1 MATYIQKFKDF
12 ECRYF
17 WLVEEPTTICRITV
31 NLEDE
36 SINHLTFPEHT
47 SDSETV
53 HAEVVALREK
63 QKKVIDLINRKYD
76 PSNSSAVFDLV
87 IRLNN
92 SPCHDLGCQE
102 YIKDWIEDIHERIPK
117 ASFRLILHFSN
128 FYLEKDS
135 SCPIDRVI
143 RRQARWLYSLV
154 KLGIVVIL
162 CPIIVYKMVRRPY
175 RTNLYKK
182 HRYFKKTGKT
192 LIQHFRTLLKGIS
205 NKLQR
210 RKHKKKFRIFKSP
223 GFKSNYIFKSL
234 NSFTSEPQYFSLYPS
249 CEKHLRVL
257 PTEYA
262 LKRIITYS

>member
-17 WLVEEPTTICRITV
+17 WLVEEPTTICMITV

-92 SPCHDLGCQE
+92 SPCHELGCQE

-135 SCPIDRVI
+135 ACLIDRVI

-175 RTNLYKK
+175 RTYVNFENFEKSGETLVDN
-182 HRYFKKTGKT
+182 FK
-192 LIQHFRTLLKGIS
+192 TLLKVIRG
-205 NKLQR
+205 KRR
-210 RKHKKKFRIFKSP
+210 RKRKRFSIFKSP
-223 GFKSNYIFKSL
+223 GFESKYVFKSL
-234 NSFTSEPQYFSLYPS
+234 NSFTSEPQYFSLCPRGK
-249 CEKHLRVL
+249 KHLRLL
-257 PTEYA
+257 PIEYA
-262 LKRIITYS
+262 LKRI